1 MSIVALCAWA
11 ARISWSPAHEDAGDN
26 IRARVVEARDEYDAM
41 RADLAAHK
49 RALAAGPAALRKL
62 PTTAVISPRVWM
74 GVDEAAAIVEAA
86 QEAALKGGG

>member
-11 ARISWSPAHEDAGDN
+11 ARVSWSPDNEDVGDN
-26 IRARVVEARDEYDAM
+26 IRARVVEARDEYDGL

-49 RALAAGPAALRKL
+49 RALAAGPAAPR
-62 PTTAVISPRVWM
+62 AAISPT
-74 GVDEAAAIVEAA
+74 DYAAALYLQAADDVEAA